1 MELSWV
7 PACKARFVARVTVVN
22 GNASQGFVRDV
33 IGYGAISGRVGAGMA
48 GGALIR
54 HNRLRV
60 VPLAGRPACHVVA
73 GTARRRGW
81 NMGTALTGSRATIV
95 ATGTVGRCS
104 KGAVIH
110 FGTCPVGR
118 CLVAGLAVSR
128 DGSMD
133 SCGRFG
139 GQAVGTAQM
148 AAGTLI

>member
-73 GTARRRGW
+73 GTARRRGGD
-81 NMGTALTGSRATIV
+81 MRRAFAGCSTAVVTASAVGHDRKRTVVHPGARPARRRFV
-95 ATGTVGRCS
+95 A
-104 KGAVIH
+104 A
-110 FGTCPVGR
+110 
-118 CLVAGLAVSR
+118 LAVTRNGCVNRSR
-128 DGSMD
+128 
-133 SCGRFG
+133 RFA
-139 GQAVGTAQM
+139 GQAVDPTQVTG
-148 AAGTLI
+148 